1 MRLGVPVARLAPALA
16 LMADVALRP
25 TFPEAELERLRQ
37 ERLTE
42 LLQARDDA
50 AAVASMAF
58 ARLLF
63 GPSHRYGTG
72 VGRHPGDDQ
81 EPHDVGPEGVP
92 LRRLPAGERD
102 PDRRRRYHG

>member
-1 MRLGVPVARLAPALA
+1 MDAFVINGGRRLSGRLTVNGSKNAALP
-16 LMADVALRP
+16 LMADVAMRP

-37 ERLTE
+37 ERLTA

-50 AAVASMAF
+50 AQVAPMAF

-72 VGRHPGDDQ
+72 AAGTGATLKGFTTAD
-81 EPHDVGPEGVP
+81 
-92 LRRLPAGERD
+92 LR
-102 PDRRRRYHG
+102 

>member
-1 MRLGVPVARLAPALA
+1 MPVARLGPALPV
-16 LMADVALRP
+16 MADVALRP

-37 ERLTE
+37 ERLTD

-50 AAVASMAF
+50 ASVAPMAF

-72 VGRHPGDDQ
+72 AIGTDGDAQ
-81 EPHDVGPEGVP
+81 ELHDGGSEGVS
-92 LRRLPAGERD
+92 RRGVPA
-102 PDRRRRYHG
+102 RRTPR